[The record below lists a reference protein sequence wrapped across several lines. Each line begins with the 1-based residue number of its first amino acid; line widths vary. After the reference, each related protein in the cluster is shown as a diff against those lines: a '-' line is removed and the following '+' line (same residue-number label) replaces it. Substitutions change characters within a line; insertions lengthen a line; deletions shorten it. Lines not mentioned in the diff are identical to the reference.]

1 MANTNNENENVTMEQ
16 ILAAINSVNGKI
28 DNMQRDIDSMK
39 EDMIN
44 LKKRQN
50 ETDEKFKKMN
60 ENVKGMIR
68 DAIDEVTEEEKK
80 ASSQPAPAATKE
92 SLKDK
97 IKDNLKFIV
106 PAGVVL
112 TAAGGALAYAVYKNK
127 TASCDII
134 DDVDDNDV
142 IDM

>member
-68 DAIDEVTEEEKK
+68 DAVDEVTEEEKK
-80 ASSQPAPAATKE
+80 ESSQPAPATKE

-97 IKDNLKFIV
+97 IKGNLKFIV

-127 TASCDII
+127 TASCDMI